1 MNHIKIDL
9 ERVISDIDRN
19 IFGGYLENKVY
30 GGIYFPGSPR
40 ADKDGLRSDIKE
52 ALGRMNM
59 PNIRFPGGN
68 LVSGY
73 RWMDGV
79 GPIENRPA
87 RHDLAWNAII
97 SNHFGTDEF
106 IRFCRKMNIH
116 PYLCT
121 NCGDG
126 DMREAADWVEYCN
139 GTRDSALVK
148 LRRQHGFPEPHK
160 VKYWGIG
167 NEVDGPWQI
176 GYKTPQEY
184 ARAVTEFAKVMKWV
198 DPDIKLVAAAV
209 SIWED
214 FPTPL
219 VPEYHSE
226 WVERT
231 QLMLEQAG
239 DNIDYMALHR
249 YAHLDNDAPF
259 ESFMA
264 FGENFNERLTAYE
277 GLINS
282 VRLEKKIKHEI
293 YIAVDEWAVMR
304 LPIRADRLITN
315 FLEDAMVSALHLNAF
330 IRHARSVRL
339 ANYTSMMTAIG
350 INFPNMTQKDKP
362 VLLNST
368 FFPFEL
374 YSRTCGQQALDVFY
388 SGDTFT
394 GSYLGRT
401 YNGIRTLDVT
411 ATLDEQR
418 NQLVVYVVNQDKKD
432 AKETT
437 ITLTSGQFAGNA
449 RVSVING
456 PDIKAGNTVEK
467 PDQVGI
473 KDTVINATGNTLTFT
488 FEPHSVT
495 ALICA
500 VK

>member
-1 MNHIKIDL
+1 
-9 ERVISDIDRN
+9 
-19 IFGGYLENKVY
+19 
-30 GGIYFPGSPR
+30 
-40 ADKDGLRSDIKE
+40 
-52 ALGRMNM
+52 
-59 PNIRFPGGN
+59 
-68 LVSGY
+68 
-73 RWMDGV
+73 
-79 GPIENRPA
+79 
-87 RHDLAWNAII
+87 
-97 SNHFGTDEF
+97 
-106 IRFCRKMNIH
+106 
-116 PYLCT
+116 
-121 NCGDG
+121 
-126 DMREAADWVEYCN
+126 
-139 GTRDSALVK
+139 
-148 LRRQHGFPEPHK
+148 
-160 VKYWGIG
+160 
-167 NEVDGPWQI
+167 
-176 GYKTPQEY
+176 
-184 ARAVTEFAKVMKWV
+184 
-198 DPDIKLVAAAV
+198 
-209 SIWED
+209 
-214 FPTPL
+214 
-219 VPEYHSE
+219 
-226 WVERT
+226 
-231 QLMLEQAG
+231 MLEQAG

-249 YAHLDNDAPF
+249 YAHLDKDAPF

-315 FLEDAMVSALHLNAF
+315 FLEDALVSALHLNAF